1 MWDVLKEYPA
11 ARVRLES
18 IAVKRLEKYKKAP
31 LEKVKYF
38 NVVAMGRCQSTPG
51 LVESCGRTSLEEMW
65 LPPALQQQQQQQ
77 FSQSHGY
84 SPRSYA
90 ERLARATDSPRS
102 ASPSAHG
109 SEERP
114 RSRATSHHSM
124 RPQSQPSHTGY
135 ICDSSSQLE
144 CYGPGVSGVGGGT
157 TPLLGSHEA
166 LEDEIKRLRERL
178 HTVESENQALNT
190 KLSQQQW
197 DLENRLAE
205 IEMQICGVSSTS
217 SVDPENETE
226 ELERNRESII

>member
-1 MWDVLKEYPA
+1 MA
-11 ARVRLES
+11 ARNDH
-18 IAVKRLEKYKKAP
+18 AVAP
-31 LEKVKYF
+31 PHTT
-38 NVVAMGRCQSTPG
+38 RC
-51 LVESCGRTSLEEMW
+51 V
-65 LPPALQQQQQQQ
+65 
-77 FSQSHGY
+77 
-84 SPRSYA
+84 
-90 ERLARATDSPRS
+90 
-102 ASPSAHG
+102 PS
-109 SEERP
+109 
-114 RSRATSHHSM
+114 RSRVTQVRQGGQQRRVQIVIHLPLSLS
-124 RPQSQPSHTGY
+124 PPSSSLSGH

-144 CYGPGVSGVGGGT
+144 CYGAGVSGGGGGT

-217 SVDPENETE
+217 SVDPDNEAE